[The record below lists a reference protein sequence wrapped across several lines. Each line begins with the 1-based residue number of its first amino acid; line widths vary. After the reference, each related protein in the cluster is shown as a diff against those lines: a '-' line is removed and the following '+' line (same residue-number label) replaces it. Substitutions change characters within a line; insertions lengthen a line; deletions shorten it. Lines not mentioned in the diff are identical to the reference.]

1 MLTHLILRAAR
12 CRFASTFSFLLAVWF
27 VIPIHAFAQPTRR
40 TISVLPNWQYGLF
53 AAGGYAPNYQVT
65 SGAFRL
71 PNGNGNLDYLTE
83 NIKLDFWNA
92 GFLGGRMLTA
102 LHGPGI
108 LRGRT
113 EAMLEIMPFWM
124 ARYPRQSVTATD
136 IYGNG
141 GTNPDYGPLDKY
153 GASIT
158 PFLIRYNFQH
168 HPDSRVLPW
177 MQLGGGLLWTNHKFP
192 YGVAGSTSV
201 INFTPQGGVG
211 VSTFLRRHQSVDLAM
226 KVVQI
231 TSAGLGDYNPGI
243 EYSFQFAAG
252 YSWWK

>member
-1 MLTHLILRAAR
+1 
-12 CRFASTFSFLLAVWF
+12 
-27 VIPIHAFAQPTRR
+27 
-40 TISVLPNWQYGLF
+40 
-53 AAGGYAPNYQVT
+53 
-65 SGAFRL
+65 
-71 PNGNGNLDYLTE
+71 
-83 NIKLDFWNA
+83 
-92 GFLGGRMLTA
+92 
-102 LHGPGI
+102 
-108 LRGRT
+108 
-113 EAMLEIMPFWM
+113 
-124 ARYPRQSVTATD
+124 
-136 IYGNG
+136 
-141 GTNPDYGPLDKY
+141 
-153 GASIT
+153 
-158 PFLIRYNFQH
+158 
-168 HPDSRVLPW
+168 